1 MWGLL
6 LKLATDFKLHHAPG
20 VLALFG
26 IGYLELYQ
34 VGPIKAQTIELSQD
48 VKSLR
53 MSGLEERLDK
63 TYAALCM
70 NPGDPAILER
80 IRELQQE
87 YEKVAGNRYTQPDCS
102 LLMKIR

>member
-1 MWGLL
+1 MWPLL
-6 LKLATDFKLHHAPG
+6 LKLAADFKLHHAPG
-20 VLALFG
+20 MLALIG
-26 IGYLELYQ
+26 IGYLEFFQ
-34 VGPIKAQTIELSQD
+34 VGPLSAQTSELSQD

-53 MSGLEERLDK
+53 MSGLEERMDK

-70 NPGDPAILER
+70 NPGDQAVLER

-87 YEKVAGNRYTQPDCS
+87 YEKIAGNRYNQPDCS